1 VPPGR
6 SLVAICPECKK
17 HVVASEEQHM
27 IYNDGPAAPHWRFSL
42 VTCGEC
48 GHGMV
53 LYEEDDPY
61 RDTFDDPI
69 WLYPLPPASEGSA
82 TPPAL
87 RSAMREARLC
97 LSVGATSAAAVMAGR
112 VIEGVAHEHGIRGK
126 TLHEAV
132 KDMSRQEILD
142 GRFAIWVDQLRILRN
157 RAAHYSQRVVTIEDA
172 EDIVA
177 LTDAVLTYLYVFRG
191 RFDAFMLRHKS

>member
-1 VPPGR
+1 MRPER
-6 SLVAICPECKK
+6 TLVAICPQCNK

-27 IYNDGPAAPHWRFSL
+27 IYNDGPAAPNWRFSL
-42 VTCGEC
+42 VICSEC

-53 LYEEDDPY
+53 VYEEDDPH
-61 RDTFDDPI
+61 RDSFDDPI
-69 WLYPLPPASEGSA
+69 WLYPPPPASEGPS
-82 TPPAL
+82 TPSSL

-112 VIEGVAHEHGIRGK
+112 VIEGVAYEQGIRRK

-132 KDMSRQEILD
+132 KEMSQQGILD
-142 GRFAIWVDQLRILRN
+142 GRFAVWVDHLRTLRN
-157 RAAHYSQRVVTIEDA
+157 RAAHYSERIVTLEDA

-177 LTDAVLTYLYVFRG
+177 LTDAVLTYLYAFRG
-191 RFDAFMLRHKS
+191 RFDTSMSRHRP

>member
-1 VPPGR
+1 MVPGR
-6 SLVAICPECKK
+6 TLVAICPQCKK

-27 IYNDGPAAPHWRFSL
+27 IYNDGPAAPDWRFSL
-42 VTCGEC
+42 VICRDC

-53 LYEEDDPY
+53 VYEENDP
-61 RDTFDDPI
+61 DTDSFEDPI
-69 WLYPLPPASEGSA
+69 WLYPPPPASEGPE

-112 VIEGVAHEHGIRGK
+112 VIEGIAHEQGIHGK
-126 TLHEAV
+126 TLHGAV
-132 KDMSRQEILD
+132 MEMSRRGVLD

-157 RAAHYSQRVVTIEDA
+157 RAAHYSERLVTLEDA

-177 LTDAVLTYLYVFRG
+177 LTDAALTYLYVFRE
-191 RFDAFMLRHKS
+191 RFDAFMSRHKL